1 MIVEEG
7 AMRNAL
13 GEPQTIVVFGGTSE
27 IALAIVR
34 RLVTPRTTRV
44 VLACRDVDG
53 AERHRESLSAELAPA
68 EVSVVAYEAR
78 SYASHSALVAEI
90 ANRVGDLDLV
100 IFAAGVLGRADELAV
115 DPVAAAELF
124 EINTVGGVSTCLAV
138 ANRFREQ
145 GHGRLVVLSS
155 VAGERVR
162 RANFVYGAS
171 KAGLDAFAQGLGDAL
186 EGTGASVLIVRP
198 GFVTT
203 RMTEG
208 MEPAPLSTDAD
219 SVAEAV
225 AAALSG
231 RRRMIWVPGPLR
243 WLFSVLRHLPGPIWR
258 RLPLK

>member
-1 MIVEEG
+1 
-7 AMRNAL
+7 MRNAM
-13 GEPQTIVVFGGTSE
+13 GEPQSIVVFGGTSE

-34 RLVTPRTTRV
+34 RLVTPRTSTV
-44 VLACRDVDG
+44 VLAGRDVVA
-53 AERHRESLSAELAPA
+53 AERSLGDLATQLAPA
-68 EVSVVAYEAR
+68 TVSVVAYEAR
-78 SYASHSALVAEI
+78 DPASHGPLVADL
-90 ANRVGDLDLV
+90 ASRFGDLDLV
-100 IFAAGVLGRADELAV
+100 IFAVGVLGSAEELAV

-124 EINTVGGVSTCLAV
+124 EVNTVGGVSTCLAV

-162 RANFVYGAS
+162 RANFIYGAS
-171 KAGLDAFAQGLGDAL
+171 KAGLDAFAQGLGDSL
-186 EGTGASVLIVRP
+186 EGSGASVLVVRP

-208 MEPAPLSTDAD
+208 MDPAPLSTDA
-219 SVAEAV
+219 AAV
-225 AAALSG
+225 ADAVAVALAG
-231 RRRMIWVPGPLR
+231 RRRTIWVPGPLR